1 MSEKKHSGEN
11 VASVTVQ
18 MRRRRKGQNYLQRRV
33 PIQKKETLRIREGT
47 NVPTPEPQLE
57 VPTASPPTE
66 SRDSASIVR
75 TTMGS
80 IGPMI
85 PLIATLKDLIRK
97 SMQWRQ
103 FRKNWM
109 K

>member
-1 MSEKKHSGEN
+1 MIKLEELKRKRK
-11 VASVTVQ
+11 
-18 MRRRRKGQNYLQRRV
+18 MRRRRKGRNYLQRRV

-66 SRDSASIVR
+66 SRDSVSIAR
-75 TTMGS
+75 TIMGS

-85 PLIATLKDLIRK
+85 PLIATLRDLIRK
-97 SMQWRQ
+97 PTRLKQSR
-103 FRKNWM
+103 RNWI